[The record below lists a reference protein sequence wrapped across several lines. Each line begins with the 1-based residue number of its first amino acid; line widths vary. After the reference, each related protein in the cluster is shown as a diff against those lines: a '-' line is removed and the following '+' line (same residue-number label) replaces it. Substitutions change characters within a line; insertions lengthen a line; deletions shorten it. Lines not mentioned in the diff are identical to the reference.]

1 MVSDLSL
8 LLKAYAGSERRSCR
22 FKEDGKTTV
31 DGFKTIPEGASTQVY
46 AALHKPLSSVGGAYL
61 EDCHP
66 SEPTPASRLD
76 RGDAIKLWELTMGW
90 IKEKDFAIDNEA
102 AFKL

>member
-1 MVSDLSL
+1 LGIGANGDVS
-8 LLKAYAGSERRSCR
+8 R
-22 FKEDGKTTV
+22 FKEDGKTVV

-46 AALHKPLSSVGGAYL
+46 AALHKPLSAVGGAYL
-61 EDCHP
+61 EDCKP

-90 IKEKDFAIDNEA
+90 IKEKGFPVDNEA